1 MSEKKPQRL
10 VEVTLAKPHI
20 HQNRQ
25 KNVGDKIQVT
35 EPVRDWLVANQV
47 VAAPASAASLAERKE
62 PSK

>member
-10 VEVTLAKPHI
+10 IEVTLAKPHI
-20 HQNRQ
+20 HQGRQ

-35 EPVRDWLVANQV
+35 EPVRDWLIANQV
-47 VAAPASAASLAERKE
+47 VAAPASAATRQE